1 MASIINVDQIAEA
14 TSGSGV
20 NIPGHVVYV
29 SQVVTSASTTS
40 SSQTSLVDVSG
51 ATLTVTPKS
60 TSNKILLM
68 FDLGAYTNSGSTF
81 PIPNYAIVRGSTV
94 IHAKNG
100 WYLDARSTGTVFGQQ
115 LFRIGMSYLDS
126 PSTTSATTYKL
137 QYKSASGGS
146 GHPVLGVEEGSTFT
160 LMEIAQ

>member
-1 MASIINVDQIAEA
+1 MSKLFVDDIVEK
-14 TSGSGV
+14 TSGHGV
-20 NIPGHVVYV
+20 NIPGHVVHV
-29 SQVVTSASTTS
+29 SQVVTSANQTS
-40 SSQTSLVDVSG
+40 SSQTSLVDITG

-68 FDLGAYTNSGSTF
+68 FDLGAFTNNGSTF
-81 PIPNYAIVRGSTV
+81 PIPYYAMVRGSTV
-94 IHAKNG
+94 IHQKSG
-100 WYLDARSTGTVFGQQ
+100 FYLDARSSGTVFGQQ
-115 LFRIGMSYLDS
+115 LFRVCMSYLDS

-146 GHPVLGVEEGSTFT
+146 GHPTLGIEEGSTFT

>member
-1 MASIINVDQIAEA
+1 MASIINVDQIDEA
-14 TSGSGV
+14 TSGHGV
-20 NIPGHVVYV
+20 NIPGHVVHV
-29 SQVVTSASTTS
+29 SQAVTTASQVS
-40 SSQTSLVDVSG
+40 SSQTSLVDITG

-68 FDLGAYTNSGSTF
+68 FDLGAYANSGSTF
-81 PIPNYAIVRGSTV
+81 PIPYYAIVRGSTV
-94 IHAKNG
+94 LHAKSG
-100 WYLDARSTGTVFGQQ
+100 WYFDARSSGTVFGQQ

-146 GHPVLGVEEGSTFT
+146 GHPILGVEEGSVFT

>member
-1 MASIINVDQIAEA
+1 MSKLFVDDIVEK
-14 TSGSGV
+14 TSGHGV
-20 NIPGHVVYV
+20 NIPGHVVHV
-29 SQVVTSASTTS
+29 SQVVTSANQTS
-40 SSQTSLVDVSG
+40 SSQTSLVDITG

-68 FDLGAYTNSGSTF
+68 FDLGAFTNNGSTF
-81 PIPNYAIVRGSTV
+81 PIPYYAMVRGSTV
-94 IHAKNG
+94 IHQKSG
-100 WYLDARSTGTVFGQQ
+100 FYLDARSSGTVFGQQ
-115 LFRIGMSYLDS
+115 LFRVCMSYLDS

-146 GHPVLGVEEGSTFT
+146 GHPTLGVEEGSTFT

>member
-1 MASIINVDQIAEA
+1 MSKLFVDDIVEK
-14 TSGSGV
+14 TSGHGV
-20 NIPGHVVYV
+20 NIPGHVVHV
-29 SQVVTSASTTS
+29 SQVVTSANQTS
-40 SSQTSLVDVSG
+40 SSQTSLVDITG

-68 FDLGAYTNSGSTF
+68 FDLGAFTNNGSTF
-81 PIPNYAIVRGSTV
+81 PIPYYAIVRGSTV
-94 IHAKNG
+94 IHQKSG
-100 WYLDARSTGTVFGQQ
+100 FYLDARSSGTVFGQQ
-115 LFRIGMSYLDS
+115 LFRVCMSYLDS

-146 GHPVLGVEEGSTFT
+146 GHPTLGIEEGSTFT

>member
-1 MASIINVDQIAEA
+1 MPISKIL
-14 TSGSGV
+14 SGSLDSGKV
-20 NIPGHVVYV
+20 LQV
-29 SQVVTSASTTS
+29 SQVVTSASQTS
-40 SSQTSLVDVSG
+40 SSQTSLVDITG

-81 PIPNYAIVRGSTV
+81 PIPYYAIVRGSTV
-94 IHAKNG
+94 LHAKSG
-100 WYLDARSTGTVFGQQ
+100 WYLDARSSGTVFGQQ
-115 LFRIGMSYLDS
+115 LWRTGMHFLDS

-146 GHPVLGVEEGSTFT
+146 GHPILGIEEGSVFT
-160 LMEIAQ
+160 LMEISG

>member
-1 MASIINVDQIAEA
+1 MPISKIQSDSFA
-14 TSGSGV
+14 SGV
-20 NIPGHVVYV
+20 GGKVLEV
-29 SQVVTSASTTS
+29 SQAVTSASQTS
-40 SSQTSLVDVSG
+40 SSQTSLVDITG

-68 FDLGAYTNSGSTF
+68 FDLGAYTNSGSNF
-81 PIPNYAIVRGSTV
+81 PIPYYAIVRGSTV
-94 IHAKNG
+94 LHAKSG
-100 WYLDARSTGTVFGQQ
+100 WYLDARNSGTVFGQQ

-146 GHPVLGVEEGSTFT
+146 GHPIVGVEEGCVFT
-160 LMEIAQ
+160 LMEIAG

>member
-1 MASIINVDQIAEA
+1 MSKLFVDDIVEK
-14 TSGSGV
+14 TSGHGV
-20 NIPGHVVYV
+20 NIPGHVVHV
-29 SQVVTSASTTS
+29 SQAVTSGNQTS
-40 SSQTSLVDVSG
+40 SSQTSLVDITG

-60 TSNKILLM
+60 ASNKILLM
-68 FDLGAYTNSGSTF
+68 FDLGAYTNNGSTF
-81 PIPNYAIVRGSTV
+81 PIPYYAIVRGSTV
-94 IHAKNG
+94 LHAKSG
-100 WYLDARSTGTVFGQQ
+100 WYLDARSAGTVFGQQ

-146 GHPVLGVEEGSTFT
+146 GHPTLGVEEGSTFT

>member
-1 MASIINVDQIAEA
+1 MSTLYVDTITEK
-14 TSGSGV
+14 TVGNGV
-20 NIPGHVVYV
+20 QIPGHVVHV
-29 SQVVTSASTTS
+29 SQVVTSGSQTS
-40 SSQTSLVDVSG
+40 SSQTSLVDITG

-68 FDLGAYTNSGSTF
+68 FDLGAYTNSGSTY
-81 PIPNYAIVRGSTV
+81 PIPYYAIVRGSTV
-94 IHAKNG
+94 LHAKSG
-100 WYLDARSTGTVFGQQ
+100 WYLDARSSGTIFGQQ

-146 GHPVLGVEEGSTFT
+146 GHPVLGVEEGAVFT